1 MDGSFIENLDK
12 FFNLLFNP
20 IIKNIIVAVLILLIG
35 FIIARILGKI
45 ARKVLNEIG
54 LNNIF
59 RKGTSMSINLEK
71 GVSLF
76 ITYLI
81 YFISVVWA
89 LETLNIATTILYIV
103 ITAVL
108 IMIIVSVLLGIKDFF
123 PNFISGIYIK
133 QKFSIKTGDHIKSN
147 GIEGIVKRVGLINIE
162 IVNKSNDIIHIPNST
177 ILNSRL
183 KIHPREKK
191 RK

>member
-1 MDGSFIENLDK
+1 MEGSFIENLDK
-12 FFNLLFNP
+12 IFNLLFNP
-20 IIKNIIVAVLILLIG
+20 IIKNIIVAVIILLIG

-45 ARKVLNEIG
+45 ARKVLNEID

-59 RKGTSMSINLEK
+59 KKGTSMSINLEK
-71 GVSLF
+71 GISLF
-76 ITYLI
+76 ITYFI

-103 ITAVL
+103 VTAIL

-123 PNFISGIYIK
+123 PNFISGIYFK
-133 QKFSIKTGDHIKSN
+133 QKFSIKIGDNIKLD

-162 IVNKSNDIIHIPNST
+162 IINKSNDIIHIPNSK
-177 ILNSRL
+177 ILNSKL
-183 KIHPREKK
+183 KIHSKTKK
-191 RK
+191 K